1 MALIKAGNGS
11 SLSGLVGAVVI
22 VQTKWGSY
30 MRSAPHYSDS
40 SWTKNQ
46 GAHRERFKK
55 VSTFARQFKETV
67 IAQVWNDPGQ
77 RVSGHGRFLK
87 ANMQAFSAQGELI
100 DPALIQLS
108 TGELELPRGLQ
119 LIRPEMQGTPI
130 EVNWPDSGSG
140 IRSRD
145 ELMVVSAGEGI
156 YSEILNTGILRAQK
170 GGSFMLPELKAAA
183 THVYLFFGSRDR
195 RSYSGSECFEVSVN

>member
-11 SLSGLVGAVVI
+11 SLSGLVGAVVV

-30 MRSAPHYSDS
+30 MRSAPHYSKS

-67 IAQVWNDPGQ
+67 IAQVWNDPRE

-100 DPALIQLS
+100 DPTMIQLS
-108 TGELELPRGLQ
+108 IGELELPQELQ
-119 LIRPEMQGTPI
+119 LVKPEMQGSPI
-130 EVNWPDSGSG
+130 EVSWPSTGSG
-140 IRSRD
+140 VRSRD
-145 ELMVVSAGEGI
+145 ELMVVSAGEGF
-156 YSEILNTGILRAQK
+156 YSDILNTGILRSQK
-170 GGSFMLPELKAAA
+170 GGSFVLPELKAEA
-183 THVYLFFGSRDR
+183 THLYLFFGSRDR
-195 RSYSGSECFEVSVN
+195 RSYSGSECFALN